1 MPSISLCCDRAVIA
15 KQFKI
20 CRVFGNHCLPRRIL
34 TEMNTRKRSA
44 SNRRGNSHAVTP
56 LPPQPPS
63 KRGAPQRRVTSRV
76 ENSRLLTE
84 EDIPRIIQGVVQSL
98 SDSTIGNST
107 TYHSDTPP
115 NSGAPTTQRGRKR
128 GGPQRKAPSGTSST
142 RGGDIQRSV
151 QGNNSDNQSTAQTST
166 REDPVP
172 QSQLMDESL
181 NDGSSRTP
189 AITPTAVPLIA
200 PNPSHQTNDTHS
212 SGTEAVLPHARK

>member
-1 MPSISLCCDRAVIA
+1 
-15 KQFKI
+15 
-20 CRVFGNHCLPRRIL
+20 
-34 TEMNTRKRSA
+34 MNTKKRSA

-56 LPPQPPS
+56 PPPQPPS
-63 KRGAPQRRVTSRV
+63 KRGAPQRRVTFCV
-76 ENSRLLTE
+76 ENARLLTE

-107 TYHSDTPP
+107 THHSDTPP

-151 QGNNSDNQSTAQTST
+151 QGSNSDNQSTAQTST
-166 REDPVP
+166 REDPMP
-172 QSQLMDESL
+172 RSQLMDESL
-181 NDGSSRTP
+181 NDGSSRTS

-200 PNPSHQTNDTHS
+200 PNPPHQTNDTHC